1 MCALAHGLAL
11 WRWWK
16 LSSIEKA
23 ARWQLFGWFASSACA
38 GCFFGAVAFAFR
50 MIQLSKWVVAKR
62 IENVNPDL
70 VQLYQS
76 GQFSGDRFGDSH
88 AAAFFATYSFEFAFA
103 ISAFITVLHR
113 VHRLVANNPHATPR
127 HWMLSKRAFLTIIV
141 SGVCIGAVT
150 NIVAAAFYSM
160 AGQGWSRAGA
170 EWSSNSTAA
179 ASNHEADARRALQ
192 TAVTIGSVQRYIEAV
207 LLFIMIVAFAVV
219 GVGSSR
225 IISAALRALLVTE
238 KHLQELPTTARRSS
252 DQALL
257 AQASSQGRRLK
268 RKIVATF
275 IFLFFALLARSSF
288 SFTYA
293 LASAFQHTSCEVK
306 TTFVGC
312 GPCKNDFALILS
324 WILFTPE
331 FQQVIMTISSPLALL
346 VALWGMSGVHEFERL
361 PDAQDKLRDTR
372 QQNNV
377 QSVVR
382 PAM

>member
-1 MCALAHGLAL
+1 MCAIAHGLAL
-11 WRWWK
+11 WRWWR

-62 IENVNPDL
+62 TESVNADL

-76 GQFSGDRFGDSH
+76 GQFSGERFGDYH

-113 VHRLVANNPHATPR
+113 VHRLVPNNPHAAPR

-141 SGVCIGAVT
+141 SGACIGAAT

-160 AGQGWSRAGA
+160 AAQGWSRAGA

-179 ASNHEADARRALQ
+179 ARNHESDARSALQ
-192 TAVTIGSVQRYIEAV
+192 TAVTIGSVQRYIEAL

-238 KHLQELPTTARRSS
+238 KRLQELPTTARRSS

-275 IFLFFALLARSSF
+275 IFLFLALLARSSF

-293 LASAFQHTSCEVK
+293 LALAFQRTSCEVK

-312 GPCKNDFALILS
+312 GPCKNDFALILG

-331 FQQVIMTISSPLALL
+331 FQQVVMAISSPLALL

-361 PDAQDKLRDTR
+361 PDAQDKLRVARLQD
-372 QQNNV
+372 NV